1 MLHLQEVVGQLL
13 TMWSIPLV
21 IKLYMQLQQHLLAMC
36 LVLWASAKTT
46 QAATATLT
54 VSTLQMTHY
63 IYEAAAPH
71 CGFHS
76 QSLLTLF
83 LILVQM
89 AACKE
94 RPVGAT

>member
-36 LVLWASAKTT
+36 LVLRASAKTT

-63 IYEAAAPH
+63 IYRHIVDFIHSH
-71 CGFHS
+71 C
-76 QSLLTLF
+76 SLYS
-83 LILVQM
+83 
-89 AACKE
+89 
-94 RPVGAT
+94 